1 MRVVFVQKFVPHYR
15 LPFFERLRSELAARD
30 IGFELIYGSP
40 DPYEGSKVRME
51 YPEWGRQ
58 VNSRI
63 LKIAGRYLYW
73 QGALKYVRRGDLVVV
88 EHAAKLLDNYL
99 LYAAS
104 RLGYIHYSYF
114 GHGENFQ
121 SKHELGF
128 SRAVKKAMLRKV
140 ARWFAYTEI
149 SRQSLLRQ
157 TVSDKLITVVDNTL
171 KAPDLENVS
180 FSKTPGKFLYI
191 GGLYADKR
199 LDLILEAAAHVA
211 TRVNGFELHVVGE
224 GPLRKEIEAATANSP
239 WLRYHGALYGVERDK
254 MLASSEAILMPGLVG
269 LVAIDSFHFRCPI
282 ITSDAG
288 QHSPEIAYLERDVN
302 ALIDGESG
310 NATTYAQLMLRFIQE
325 PGLAE
330 RLQSACADSA
340 GRYTIEN
347 MVDNF
352 IAGVTEVYTEAH
364 SH

>member
-30 IGFELIYGSP
+30 IGFELIYGPP
-40 DPYEGSKVRME
+40 DPYEKSKVRME
-51 YPEWGRQ
+51 FPEWGRQ

-63 LKIAGRYLYW
+63 VKIAGRYLYW
-73 QGALKYVRRGDLVVV
+73 QGAIKHVRRNDLVVV
-88 EHAAKLLDNYL
+88 EHAAKLIDNYL

-121 SKHELGF
+121 TKHELGV

-140 ARWFAYTEI
+140 SRWFAYTEI

-157 TVSDKLITVVDNTL
+157 EVDDTLITVVNNTL
-171 KAPDLENVS
+171 KTPDLGEVS
-180 FSKTPGKFLYI
+180 FEKTANQFLYI

-199 LDLILEAAAHVA
+199 LDLMLDAA
-211 TRVNGFELHVVGE
+211 TRVAAQVEDFKLHVVGE
-224 GPLRKEIEAATANSP
+224 GPLQHEIESAAVNSP

-254 MLASSEAILMPGLVG
+254 MLASSQAILMPGLVG
-269 LVAIDSFHFRCPI
+269 LVAIDSFHFRCPV
-282 ITSDAG
+282 ITSDVG

-302 ALIDGESG
+302 ALIDSKAG
-310 NATTYAQLMLRFIQE
+310 NAETYAQLMLRFVQE

-347 MVDNF
+347 MVENF
-352 IAGVTEVYTEAH
+352 IAGVTEVYAEARNH
-364 SH
+364 